1 LVYTKLYSNL
11 SLCKNLISQ
20 QLSLLAKGNAQ
31 SYLRIGQIGI
41 EKESLRTDA
50 QANIAQSD
58 HPLALG
64 AALTHPFI
72 TTDYSEALLEFV
84 TPPLLDSKQ
93 ALAFLDDIHRFV
105 YPQIGPE
112 SLWPASMPPRLAGE
126 QSIRIAHYGSS
137 NLGQMKE
144 VYRRGLGYRYGKTM
158 QVIAG
163 IHVNLSIDPA
173 FWPRWQALKNDQTEL
188 RDFIDQQYFIQIR
201 NLQRVGWLIPYLF
214 GASPV
219 VDETFR
225 HAGAGRLTEFDR
237 HTRIA
242 EEATS
247 LRLGDIGYT
256 NHRENEIG
264 IKACYT
270 NLQEYVH
277 CLASAISKPYQPYE
291 EIGVCVDGSY
301 RQLNA
306 NILQIENE
314 YYSNVRPK
322 QITRQ
327 NEKPTH
333 ALLQRGVRY
342 VEIRSLDLNPFSAR
356 GVEQQQLDFIE
367 LLFLYCLLAGDQ
379 SIDRRQREE
388 IDINAYEVSHHGR
401 RANLELRRDGKSVPL
416 AEWGESIFS
425 EMRQLA
431 ELLDRPDYMA
441 VLDCY
446 LPALQDVNETLSAR
460 VLQEMKLK
468 SVSYLDLIHGYAKS
482 YQAATEPLAP
492 EREQEFMRIAAESLA
507 KQKQL
512 EAADSLPFSDFLT
525 EYFAR

>member
-1 LVYTKLYSNL
+1 M
-11 SLCKNLISQ
+11 ISQ
-20 QLSLLAKGNAQ
+20 QLSLLAKGNTQ
-31 SYLRIGQIGI
+31 RHLRIGKIGL

-58 HPLALG
+58 HPTALG

-84 TPPLLDSKQ
+84 TPPLANSSE
-93 ALAFLDDIHRFV
+93 ALAFLDDIHHFV
-105 YPQIGPE
+105 YPRIGTE
-112 SLWPASMPPRLAGE
+112 SLWPASMPPRLSGE

-163 IHVNLSIDPA
+163 IHVNLSIDED
-173 FWPRWQALKNDQTEL
+173 FWPLWQTLKGDHSER

-219 VDETFR
+219 VDESFR
-225 HAGAGRLTEFDR
+225 HAGASTLAEFDR

-270 NLQEYVH
+270 SLPEYVH
-277 CLASAISKPYQPYE
+277 CLSSAINKPYRPYE
-291 EIGVCVDGSY
+291 EIGVNVDGRY

-322 QITRQ
+322 QITYA
-327 NEKPTH
+327 NEKPTD
-333 ALLQRGVRY
+333 ALLHRGVRY
-342 VEIRSLDLNPFSAR
+342 VEIRSLDLNPFSSS
-356 GVEQQQLDFIE
+356 GVEQTQLDFIE
-367 LLFLYCLLAGDQ
+367 LLFLYCLLADDS

-401 RANLELRRDGKSVPL
+401 RPQLELRRDGKSVPL
-416 AEWGESIFS
+416 AEWSGSIFA
-425 EMRQLA
+425 EMRALA
-431 ELLDRPDYMA
+431 ELLDKPQYIA
-441 VLDCY
+441 
-446 LPALQDVNETLSAR
+446 ALNRYQSALHNPQETLSAR
-460 VLQEMKLK
+460 VVSEMK
-468 SVSYLDLIHGYAKS
+468 STSSTYLEMIHGYAKN
-482 YQAATEPLAP
+482 YQAGMQTLAP
-492 EREQEFMRIAAESLA
+492 EREKEWIRIAAESSA
-507 KQKQL
+507 KQRQV
-512 EAADSLPFSDFLT
+512 EADDGLSFADFLNEYFSD
-525 EYFAR
+525 

>member
-1 LVYTKLYSNL
+1 M
-11 SLCKNLISQ
+11 ISQ

-41 EKESLRTDA
+41 EKESLRTDP

-58 HPLALG
+58 HPPELG
-64 AALTHPFI
+64 ATLTHPFI

-84 TPPLLDSKQ
+84 TPPLPDSGQ
-93 ALAFLDDIHRFV
+93 ALTFLDDIHRFV
-105 YPQIGPE
+105 YPRIGAE
-112 SLWPASMPPRLAGE
+112 SLWPGSMPPRLAGE

-163 IHVNLSIDPA
+163 IHVNLSIDQA
-173 FWPRWQALKNDQTEL
+173 FWPRWQVLKNDPSEL
-188 RDFIDQQYFIQIR
+188 RDFVDQQYFIQIR
-201 NLQRVGWLIPYLF
+201 NLQRIGWLIPYLF

-219 VDETFR
+219 VDESFG
-225 HAGAGRLTEFDR
+225 HAGAGRLAELDR
-237 HTRIA
+237 HTRVA
-242 EEATS
+242 EDATS

-270 NLQEYVH
+270 SLPEYVH
-277 CLASAISKPYQPYE
+277 CLANAINKPYKPYE
-291 EIGVCVDGSY
+291 EIGVCVDGVY

-322 QITRQ
+322 QITLA

-333 ALLQRGVRY
+333 ALLHRGVRY

-356 GVEQQQLDFIE
+356 GVEQEQLDFIE
-367 LLFLYCLLAGDQ
+367 LLFLYCLLADDR

-401 RANLELRRDGKSVPL
+401 RPGLELRLDGDSVPL
-416 AEWGESIFS
+416 AQWGESIFA

-431 ELLDRPDYMA
+431 ELLDKPNYIA
-441 VLDCY
+441 ALDRY
-446 LPALQDVNETLSAR
+446 EPALRDPNETLSAKI
-460 VLQEMKLK
+460 LKEMRLK
-468 SVSYLDLIHGYAKS
+468 SSTYLDLIHGYAQN
-482 YQAATEPLAP
+482 YQAATQPLAA
-492 EREQEFMRIAAESLA
+492 EREKEFINIATESLA
-507 KQKQL
+507 KQKQI
-512 EAADSLPFSDFLT
+512 EAADSLPFADFLS